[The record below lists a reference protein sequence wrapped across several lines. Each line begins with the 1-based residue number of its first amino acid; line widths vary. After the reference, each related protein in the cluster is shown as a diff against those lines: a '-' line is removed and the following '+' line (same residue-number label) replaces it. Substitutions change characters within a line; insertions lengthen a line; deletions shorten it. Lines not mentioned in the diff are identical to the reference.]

1 MMVSEDQSSATPG
14 TCSTSRSTMASRR
27 WHDEQTLEQLATQ
40 TTKNTFKGVPPTW
53 YINKKFSNQYKAMN
67 GGTPGGI
74 RYFGELE
81 DHCYWGNKVKL
92 YECHV
97 DTLFYVLV

>member
-27 WHDEQTLEQLATQ
+27 WHDEQTLEQVSVHSV
-40 TTKNTFKGVPPTW
+40 GVVEGGNSNKSCHAIR

-81 DHCYWGNKVKL
+81 DHCYWGNKSR
-92 YECHV
+92 E
-97 DTLFYVLV
+97 TSS